1 MERLRKAAR
10 GDIHTAVVLGTGLAS
25 VAGKGDAAI
34 PYAAIPY
41 ADLPGFPQAG
51 VSGHDGTL
59 VLRRDARGAIAF
71 LLGRAHFY
79 EQGDPRA
86 MSGALEV
93 LAACGLRNLVLTC
106 ASGGVRPHLAPGSL
120 VLITDHIN
128 FSGVNPLIGTSGDAR
143 FTPMV
148 DAYDPGLRMRMR
160 RAAAVA
166 HIDLQDGVYMWF
178 SGPSFETPAEVRMAG
193 LLGADLVGMS
203 TVPETILAR
212 HLGLRVAAVSLVT
225 NHAAGIAGGAPNHA
239 ETKRVAAAGAAQM
252 QALLAAFLEQDD
264 V

>member
-1 MERLRKAAR
+1 VTSAADRLRRAAG
-10 GDIHTAVVLGTGLAS
+10 GDIHTAVVLGTGLAG
-25 VAGKGDAAI
+25 VAGEGDAAI
-34 PYAAIPY
+34 AY

-59 VLRRDARGAIAF
+59 VLRRDARGTIAF

-79 EQGDPRA
+79 EQGDARA
-86 MSGALEV
+86 MSGALET
-93 LAACGLRNLVLTC
+93 LAAYGLRTLVLTC

-128 FSGVNPLIGTSGDAR
+128 FSGTNPLIGTNGDAR

-148 DAYDPGLRMRMR
+148 DAYDPGLRRRMH
-160 RAAAVA
+160 RAAAAAQV
-166 HIDLQDGVYMWF
+166 DLQDGVYMWF

-225 NHAAGIAGGAPNHA
+225 NHAAGVAGGAPSHA

-252 QALLAAFLEQDD
+252 QALLAAFLAQEDA
-264 V
+264 